1 MNKKTIII
9 ALTTA
14 GQLVKKVR
22 MKKKKLTLKH
32 IIVCWTK
39 QFRTNFLQKW
49 ELGKDMTNN

>member
-22 MKKKKLTLKH
+22 MKKKKINTQTYYSMLDKTIQNKLLAKMG
-32 IIVCWTK
+32 V
-39 QFRTNFLQKW
+39 
-49 ELGKDMTNN
+49 GKRHD